1 MLKIKNMRKRI
12 KIKEAEA
19 LLEKYYEGNT
29 SQTEEKRLYHFLSQD
44 HLPKRFEADLALF
57 DFFASQKQKPKAVI
71 VPLMRWTSIAAIM
84 VGIMF
89 FAKTWV
95 CDNPTNIAYINGQKY
110 IDAQVVKK
118 QAINSLRFVS
128 SNDEVEEC
136 IKSLNDK
143 DLIESQLAIFND
155 IH

>member
-12 KIKEAEA
+12 NIKEAEA

-29 SQTEEKRLYHFLSQD
+29 SQAEEKRLYNFLLQD
-44 HLPKRFEADLALF
+44 HLPERFEADRALF
-57 DFFASQKQKPKAVI
+57 GFFSNQKQKPKAVVI
-71 VPLMRWTSIAAIM
+71 PLMRWASIAAIM

-95 CDNPTNIAYINGQKY
+95 SDNPTNIAYINGQKY
-110 IDAQVVKK
+110 TDIQVVKE
-118 QAINSLRFVS
+118 QAMSSLRLVS
-128 SNDEVEEC
+128 SLDEVKEC
-136 IKSLNDK
+136 VKSLNDK